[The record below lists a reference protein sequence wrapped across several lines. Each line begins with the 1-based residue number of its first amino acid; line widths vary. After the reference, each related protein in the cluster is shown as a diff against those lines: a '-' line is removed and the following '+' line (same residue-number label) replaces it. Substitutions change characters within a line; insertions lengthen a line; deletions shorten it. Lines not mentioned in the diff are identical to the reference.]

1 MTRKKVISGS
11 PLKCGAYLFMKIV
24 LPAIKAAA
32 KAMMSKDDLF
42 MLYTGLFSAM
52 YGAMVADFGKS
63 GADTLAETLL
73 EKFAEMPDPS
83 GSATPPAN
91 GAPPAPTV
99 H

>member
-11 PLKCGAYLFMKIV
+11 PLKCGADLFMKIV
-24 LPAIKAAA
+24 SPAIKAVA
-32 KAMMSKDDLF
+32 KALNKDDLF